1 MYHLWIAAFGCLW
14 GLTQL
19 TRLSRLSLRGA
30 TDLEGCR
37 IEFCIVWHI
46 RRDNI
51 GIYNIYTRFTDIY
64 IYTVYIHKHILYDIY
79 MCVCVIIIMRNCPH
93 IMHIGLHVHAL
104 VHSQS
109 GFRKSS
115 NNGAL
120 RQVFLVT
127 SSVLRLEVQKV
138 RQRVWCLLVNV
149 W

>member
-30 TDLEGCR
+30 THLEGCR

-46 RRDNI
+46 RRDNL
-51 GIYNIYTRFTDIY
+51 GIYNIYTQIHRYIY
-64 IYTVYIHKHILYDIY
+64 IYTVYIHILYDIY
-79 MCVCVIIIMRNCPH
+79 MCVIIIMRNCPH

-127 SSVLRLEVQKV
+127 SSVLCLEVQKV

>member
-37 IEFCIVWHI
+37 IEFCIVGI
-46 RRDNI
+46 YVETKI
-51 GIYNIYTRFTDIY
+51 GIYNIYTQIHRDIY
-64 IYTVYIHKHILYDIY
+64 IYIYLQYIYINIYYTIYIY
-79 MCVCVIIIMRNCPH
+79 MCVVIIMRNCPH

-127 SSVLRLEVQKV
+127 SSVL
-138 RQRVWCLLVNV
+138 
-149 W
+149 